1 MSAEENKDL
10 ARRSWEMLVNQ
21 QNPDAI
27 DELYTPNFVWH
38 EPDEDIQGPEEARR
52 FLGMYLSAFPDM
64 RVSVEDEIAEGD
76 KVVTRWTIRGTHRGE
91 LMGMDPTD
99 EQVEIKGITIHRIEG
114 GRIAEEWER
123 YDNLSVM
130 QQLGAISDEAGQA
143 GS

>member
-21 QNPDAI
+21 QNLDAI

-38 EPDEDIQGPEEARR
+38 EPDEDIQGPEEARQ

-91 LMGMDPTD
+91 LMGMSPTD
-99 EQVEIKGITIHRIEG
+99 EQVEIKGSTIHRIEG
-114 GRIAEEWER
+114 GKIAEEWER

-130 QQLGAISDEAGQA
+130 QQLGAISAEAGQA

>member
-1 MSAEENKDL
+1 
-10 ARRSWEMLVNQ
+10 MLVNQ

-52 FLGMYLSAFPDM
+52 FLSMYLSAFPDM

-91 LMGMDPTD
+91 LMGMAPSD

-143 GS
+143 